1 MSKFPTLV
9 NFYEL
14 HNETFINCFVL
25 LKARPKV
32 EENLIFYVL
41 DSSWRKSIVIL
52 ILLMS
57 FQGITKKYPIKNFF
71 FWIKNI
77 ILRTKPTSMVVIA
90 NTVEELPFL
99 TVPVFKNCGKNN
111 MGWYTVHCTVW
122 WSVEIFL
129 IGQNRST
136 NQRSGMILEVQIQI
150 FRALATKFS
159 FSKNS
164 RLPKY

>member
-25 LKARPKV
+25 LKPRPKV

-57 FQGITKKYPIKNFF
+57 FQGIKKN

-150 FRALATKFS
+150 FGASILS

-164 RLPKY
+164 RGPKY